1 MSKGNALSQITKS
14 AMAEFLSKKE
24 WTHWVTLTTRSPL
37 SLSSAR
43 RGVIRLVNI
52 LKIRVNFKE
61 CFFASEPFDCKVG
74 YHIHMLIN
82 ASVKTDNT
90 DMLYEIRS
98 SWREAM
104 REPNARV
111 SVSRYNPEENAT
123 GYISKYIQKWLSDY
137 DYYTSFNNDKIG
149 DGIEEWQ
156 RERKANNG
164 QKSRDAL
171 QKLYKEFNYSVDD
184 IRNLE
189 YDVFEN
195 YYTKYKSD
203 RDIETIENEINTM
216 FLTTK
221 KIENEAMIKKFVSII
236 NNSKMDCFLSKK
248 ELNRKKVMRNFIQKF
263 VNSKTI
269 INGN

>member
-1 MSKGNALSQITKS
+1 MAKVNALSEITKC
-14 AMAEFLSKKE
+14 AMSKFLSEKD
-24 WTHWVTLTTRSPL
+24 WTQWVTLTTKSPL

-43 RGVIRLVNI
+43 RGVIRLVNV
-52 LKIRVNFKE
+52 LKVRVNFNE

-82 ASVKTDNT
+82 ASVKTANT

-98 SWREAM
+98 AWRDSM

-111 SVSRYNPEENAT
+111 SVSTYNPEGNAV
-123 GYISKYIQKWLSDY
+123 GYVSKYIQKWLSDY
-137 DYYTSFNNDKIG
+137 DYYTFLNNDKIG

-156 RERKANNG
+156 KEKRDNKG

-203 RDIETIENEINTM
+203 RDIEIIEKEIY
-216 FLTTK
+216 
-221 KIENEAMIKKFVSII
+221 
-236 NNSKMDCFLSKK
+236 
-248 ELNRKKVMRNFIQKF
+248 
-263 VNSKTI
+263 
-269 INGN
+269 GN

>member
-1 MSKGNALSQITKS
+1 MAKVNALSEITKS
-14 AMAEFLSKKE
+14 AMSKFLSEKD
-24 WTHWVTLTTRSPL
+24 WTQWVTLTTKSPL

-43 RGVIRLVNI
+43 RGVIRLVNV
-52 LKIRVNFKE
+52 LKLRVNFNE

-98 SWREAM
+98 AWRDAM

-111 SVSRYNPEENAT
+111 SVSTYNPKGNAV
-123 GYISKYIQKWLSDY
+123 GYVSKYIQKWLSDY
-137 DYYTSFNNDKIG
+137 DYYTFLNNDKIG

-156 RERKANNG
+156 KEKRDNKG

-171 QKLYKEFNYSVDD
+171 QKIYKDLNYSVDD

-203 RDIETIENEINTM
+203 RDIEIIEKEIY
-216 FLTTK
+216 
-221 KIENEAMIKKFVSII
+221 
-236 NNSKMDCFLSKK
+236 
-248 ELNRKKVMRNFIQKF
+248 
-263 VNSKTI
+263 
-269 INGN
+269 GN

>member
-1 MSKGNALSQITKS
+1 M
-14 AMAEFLSKKE
+14 
-24 WTHWVTLTTRSPL
+24 
-37 SLSSAR
+37 
-43 RGVIRLVNI
+43 LVNANT
-52 LKIRVNFKE
+52 KD
-61 CFFASEPFDCKVG
+61 S
-74 YHIHMLIN
+74 
-82 ASVKTDNT
+82 TT

-111 SVSRYNPEENAT
+111 SVSKYNPQENAT

-156 RERKANNG
+156 REKKANNG
-164 QKSRDAL
+164 QKSR
-171 QKLYKEFNYSVDD
+171 QKLLKLFKDLNYSVDD

-203 RDIETIENEINTM
+203 RDIEIIENEIY
-216 FLTTK
+216 
-221 KIENEAMIKKFVSII
+221 
-236 NNSKMDCFLSKK
+236 
-248 ELNRKKVMRNFIQKF
+248 
-263 VNSKTI
+263 
-269 INGN
+269 GN

>member
-1 MSKGNALSQITKS
+1 MVKGNALSQISKS
-14 AMAEFLSKKE
+14 AMAKFLSEKN

-37 SLSSAR
+37 SLSSSR

-52 LKIRVNFKE
+52 LKIRVNFNE

-74 YHIHMLIN
+74 YHIHMLVN
-82 ASVKTDNT
+82 ANVKDNST

-111 SVSRYNPEENAT
+111 SVSTYNPNGNAT

-149 DGIEEWQ
+149 DGIEQWQ
-156 RERKANNG
+156 RERKENNG
-164 QKSRDAL
+164 QKSR
-171 QKLYKEFNYSVDD
+171 QKLLNLFKELNYSVDD
-184 IRNLE
+184 IRDLE

-203 RDIETIENEINTM
+203 KDIEIMKNEINTM
-216 FLTTK
+216 SLKTES
-221 KIENEAMIKKFVSII
+221 IGDQIMIKKFVSII
-236 NNSKMDCFLSKK
+236 DNYTSDCFLSKK
-248 ELNRKKVMRNFIQKF
+248 ELDRKKMIRNFIKKF
-263 VNSKTI
+263 IKRKTI
-269 INGN
+269 LNGK

>member
-1 MSKGNALSQITKS
+1 MVKVNALSEITKS
-14 AMAEFLSKKE
+14 AMSKFLSEKD
-24 WTHWVTLTTRSPL
+24 WTQWVTLTTKSPL

-43 RGVIRLVNI
+43 RGVIRLVNV
-52 LKIRVNFKE
+52 LKVRVNFNE

-98 SWREAM
+98 AWRDAM

-111 SVSRYNPEENAT
+111 SVSTYNPKGNAV
-123 GYISKYIQKWLSDY
+123 GYVSKYIQKWLSDY
-137 DYYTSFNNDKIG
+137 DYYTFLNNDKIG

-156 RERKANNG
+156 KEKRENKG

-203 RDIETIENEINTM
+203 RDIEIIEKEIY
-216 FLTTK
+216 
-221 KIENEAMIKKFVSII
+221 
-236 NNSKMDCFLSKK
+236 
-248 ELNRKKVMRNFIQKF
+248 
-263 VNSKTI
+263 
-269 INGN
+269 GN

>member
-1 MSKGNALSQITKS
+1 MAKVNALSEITKS
-14 AMAEFLSKKE
+14 AMSKFLSEKD
-24 WTHWVTLTTRSPL
+24 WTQWVTLTTKSPL

-43 RGVIRLVNI
+43 RGVIRLVNV
-52 LKIRVNFKE
+52 LKVRVNFNE

-82 ASVKTDNT
+82 ASVKTGNT

-98 SWREAM
+98 AWRDAM

-111 SVSRYNPEENAT
+111 SVSTYNPEGNAT
-123 GYISKYIQKWLSDY
+123 GYVSKYIQKWLSDY
-137 DYYTSFNNDKIG
+137 DYYTFLNNDKIG

-156 RERKANNG
+156 KEKRENKG

-171 QKLYKEFNYSVDD
+171 QKIYKEFNYSIDD

-203 RDIETIENEINTM
+203 RDIEIIEKEIY
-216 FLTTK
+216 
-221 KIENEAMIKKFVSII
+221 
-236 NNSKMDCFLSKK
+236 
-248 ELNRKKVMRNFIQKF
+248 
-263 VNSKTI
+263 
-269 INGN
+269 GN

>member
-1 MSKGNALSQITKS
+1 MAKVNALSEITKS
-14 AMAEFLSKKE
+14 AMSKFLSEKD
-24 WTHWVTLTTRSPL
+24 WTQWVTLTTKSPL

-43 RGVIRLVNI
+43 RGVIRLVNV
-52 LKIRVNFKE
+52 LKLRVNFNE

-98 SWREAM
+98 AWRDAM

-111 SVSRYNPEENAT
+111 SVSTYNPEGNAV
-123 GYISKYIQKWLSDY
+123 GYVSKYIQKWLSDY
-137 DYYTSFNNDKIG
+137 DYYTFLNNDKIG

-156 RERKANNG
+156 KEKRENKG

-171 QKLYKEFNYSVDD
+171 HKIYKDLNYSIDD
-184 IRNLE
+184 IKNLE

-203 RDIETIENEINTM
+203 RDIEIIEKEIY
-216 FLTTK
+216 
-221 KIENEAMIKKFVSII
+221 
-236 NNSKMDCFLSKK
+236 
-248 ELNRKKVMRNFIQKF
+248 
-263 VNSKTI
+263 
-269 INGN
+269 GN

>member
-1 MSKGNALSQITKS
+1 M
-14 AMAEFLSKKE
+14 
-24 WTHWVTLTTRSPL
+24 
-37 SLSSAR
+37 
-43 RGVIRLVNI
+43 LVNANT
-52 LKIRVNFKE
+52 KD
-61 CFFASEPFDCKVG
+61 S
-74 YHIHMLIN
+74 
-82 ASVKTDNT
+82 TT

-111 SVSRYNPEENAT
+111 SVSKYNPEENAT

-156 RERKANNG
+156 REKKANKG
-164 QKSRDAL
+164 QKSRDEL
-171 QKLYKEFNYSVDD
+171 QKLYKEFKYSIDD

-203 RDIETIENEINTM
+203 RDIEIIEKEIY
-216 FLTTK
+216 
-221 KIENEAMIKKFVSII
+221 
-236 NNSKMDCFLSKK
+236 
-248 ELNRKKVMRNFIQKF
+248 
-263 VNSKTI
+263 
-269 INGN
+269 GN

>member
-1 MSKGNALSQITKS
+1 MTKGNALSQITKS
-14 AMAEFLSKKE
+14 AMASFLSEKE
-24 WTHWVTLTTRSPL
+24 WTYWVTLTTRSPL

-52 LKIRVNFKE
+52 LKIRVNFNE

-111 SVSRYNPEENAT
+111 SVSTYNPNGNAT

-149 DGIEEWQ
+149 DGVEEWQ

-171 QKLYKEFNYSVDD
+171 QKLYKEFKYSVDD

-203 RDIETIENEINTM
+203 RDIEVIQNEIYG
-216 FLTTK
+216 K
-221 KIENEAMIKKFVSII
+221 
-236 NNSKMDCFLSKK
+236 
-248 ELNRKKVMRNFIQKF
+248 
-263 VNSKTI
+263 
-269 INGN
+269 

>member
-1 MSKGNALSQITKS
+1 MTKGNALSQITKS
-14 AMAEFLSKKE
+14 AMAEFLSEKE
-24 WTHWVTLTTRSPL
+24 WTHWVTLTTKSPL

-52 LKIRVNFKE
+52 LKVRVNFNE

-74 YHIHMLIN
+74 YHIHMLVN
-82 ASVKTDNT
+82 ANTKDSTT

-111 SVSRYNPEENAT
+111 SVSKYNPQENAT
-123 GYISKYIQKWLSDY
+123 GYIAKYIQKWLSDY

-156 RERKANNG
+156 REKKANNG
-164 QKSRDAL
+164 QKSRQTL
-171 QKLYKEFNYSVDD
+171 LKLFKELNYSIDD
-184 IRNLE
+184 IKNLE

-203 RDIETIENEINTM
+203 RDIEIIEKEIY
-216 FLTTK
+216 
-221 KIENEAMIKKFVSII
+221 
-236 NNSKMDCFLSKK
+236 
-248 ELNRKKVMRNFIQKF
+248 
-263 VNSKTI
+263 
-269 INGN
+269 GN

>member
-1 MSKGNALSQITKS
+1 MAKVNALSEITKS
-14 AMAEFLSKKE
+14 AMSKFLSEKD
-24 WTHWVTLTTRSPL
+24 WTHWVTLTTKSPL

-43 RGVIRLVNI
+43 RGVIRLVNV
-52 LKIRVNFKE
+52 LKLRVNFNE

-82 ASVKTDNT
+82 ASVKTGNT

-98 SWREAM
+98 AWRDAM

-111 SVSRYNPEENAT
+111 SVSTYNPEGNAA
-123 GYISKYIQKWLSDY
+123 GYVSKYIQKWLSDY
-137 DYYTSFNNDKIG
+137 DYYTFLNNDKIG

-156 RERKANNG
+156 KEKRENKG

-171 QKLYKEFNYSVDD
+171 QKIYKEFNYSIDD

-203 RDIETIENEINTM
+203 RDIEIIEKEIY
-216 FLTTK
+216 
-221 KIENEAMIKKFVSII
+221 
-236 NNSKMDCFLSKK
+236 
-248 ELNRKKVMRNFIQKF
+248 
-263 VNSKTI
+263 
-269 INGN
+269 GN

>member
-1 MSKGNALSQITKS
+1 MVKGNALSQISKS
-14 AMAEFLSKKE
+14 AMASFLSEKE
-24 WTHWVTLTTRSPL
+24 WTQWVTLTTRSPL

-52 LKIRVNFKE
+52 LKIRVNFNE

-82 ASVKTDNT
+82 AHVKDNNT

-111 SVSRYNPEENAT
+111 SVSTYNPNGNAT

-149 DGIEEWQ
+149 DGVEQWQ
-156 RERKANNG
+156 REKKENNG
-164 QKSRDAL
+164 HKSRYAL
-171 QKLYKEFNYSVDD
+171 QKIYKEFNYSVND
-184 IRNLE
+184 IRDLE

-203 RDIETIENEINTM
+203 KDIEIIEREMNDM
-216 FLTTK
+216 FL
-221 KIENEAMIKKFVSII
+221 N
-236 NNSKMDCFLSKK
+236 
-248 ELNRKKVMRNFIQKF
+248 
-263 VNSKTI
+263 TI
-269 INGN
+269 ITEKRIYGN

>member
-1 MSKGNALSQITKS
+1 M
-14 AMAEFLSKKE
+14 
-24 WTHWVTLTTRSPL
+24 
-37 SLSSAR
+37 
-43 RGVIRLVNI
+43 LVNANT
-52 LKIRVNFKE
+52 KD
-61 CFFASEPFDCKVG
+61 S
-74 YHIHMLIN
+74 
-82 ASVKTDNT
+82 TT

-111 SVSRYNPEENAT
+111 SVSKYNPEENAT

-156 RERKANNG
+156 REKKANKG
-164 QKSRDAL
+164 QKSRDEL
-171 QKLYKEFNYSVDD
+171 QKLYKEFKYSVDD

-203 RDIETIENEINTM
+203 RDIEIIEKEIY
-216 FLTTK
+216 
-221 KIENEAMIKKFVSII
+221 
-236 NNSKMDCFLSKK
+236 
-248 ELNRKKVMRNFIQKF
+248 
-263 VNSKTI
+263 
-269 INGN
+269 GN

>member
-1 MSKGNALSQITKS
+1 M
-14 AMAEFLSKKE
+14 
-24 WTHWVTLTTRSPL
+24 
-37 SLSSAR
+37 
-43 RGVIRLVNI
+43 LVNANT
-52 LKIRVNFKE
+52 KD
-61 CFFASEPFDCKVG
+61 S
-74 YHIHMLIN
+74 
-82 ASVKTDNT
+82 TT

-111 SVSRYNPEENAT
+111 SVSRYNPQENAT

-149 DGIEEWQ
+149 DGVEEWQ
-156 RERKANNG
+156 REKKSNNG

-171 QKLYKEFNYSVDD
+171 QKLYKEFKYSVDD

-203 RDIETIENEINTM
+203 RDIEIIEKEIY
-216 FLTTK
+216 
-221 KIENEAMIKKFVSII
+221 
-236 NNSKMDCFLSKK
+236 
-248 ELNRKKVMRNFIQKF
+248 
-263 VNSKTI
+263 
-269 INGN
+269 GN

>member
-1 MSKGNALSQITKS
+1 MAKVNALSEITKS
-14 AMAEFLSKKE
+14 AMSKFLSEKD
-24 WTHWVTLTTRSPL
+24 WTQWVTLTTKSPL

-43 RGVIRLVNI
+43 RGVIRLVNV
-52 LKIRVNFKE
+52 LKVRVNFNE

-82 ASVKTDNT
+82 ASVKTANT

-98 SWREAM
+98 AWRDAM

-111 SVSRYNPEENAT
+111 SVSTYNPEGNAV
-123 GYISKYIQKWLSDY
+123 GYVSKYIQKWLSDY
-137 DYYTSFNNDKIG
+137 DYYTFLNNDKIG

-156 RERKANNG
+156 KEKRDNKG

-203 RDIETIENEINTM
+203 RDIEIIEKEIY
-216 FLTTK
+216 
-221 KIENEAMIKKFVSII
+221 
-236 NNSKMDCFLSKK
+236 
-248 ELNRKKVMRNFIQKF
+248 
-263 VNSKTI
+263 
-269 INGN
+269 GN